1 MEAAAATA
9 DTDVAAAIEEETEEE
24 VVGTLQG
31 QLSPLSPPTPSCAS
45 WSLPRTGSRRPTAR
59 PGPGTA
65 ADPPPSPSAATA
77 VGLPMAATTIDGDY
91 TGIGWLMDGSGRAA
105 PPPVPA

>member
-9 DTDVAAAIEEETEEE
+9 DTDAAAAIEEENKEE

-31 QLSPLSPPTPSCAS
+31 QLSPLLPPTPSCAS
-45 WSLPRTGSRRPTAR
+45 WSLLRTGSRRPTA
-59 PGPGTA
+59 A
-65 ADPPPSPSAATA
+65 EPPPSPSAATA

-91 TGIGWLMDGSGRAA
+91 TGVGWLVDGSGRAA